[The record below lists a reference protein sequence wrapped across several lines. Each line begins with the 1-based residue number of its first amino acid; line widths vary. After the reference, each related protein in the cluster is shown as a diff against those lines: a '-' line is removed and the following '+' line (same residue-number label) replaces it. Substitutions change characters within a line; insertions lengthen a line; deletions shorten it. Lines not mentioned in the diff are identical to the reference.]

1 MRLVALSSVA
11 LLLTGCATHQDLI
24 EARAENERLLD
35 ENDRFAR
42 ESAALRAQLDRYEA
56 ELVAAGQTQGA
67 QPSYPELDRAGVGYE
82 QRAGNLV
89 LTLPSSITFASGKAD
104 LTEQGKN
111 ALRAIAGR
119 LSSDFPDAEYWI
131 EGHTD
136 TDQPSRGAFDT
147 NRALSIA
154 RAEAVHAYLVGSCRV
169 PDDACVVAGHGEYR
183 PVASNGS
190 SDGKAKNRR
199 VELVVR
205 RPGG

>member
-1 MRLVALSSVA
+1 MRLVALSSAA
-11 LLLTGCATHQDLI
+11 LLLAGCATHQDLI

-35 ENDRFAR
+35 ENDRFSR
-42 ESAALRAQLDRYEA
+42 ESASLRAQLDRYEA
-56 ELVAAGQTQGA
+56 ELVAAGQTQGT
-67 QPSYPELDRAGVGYE
+67 QSYPDLDKAGVGYE
-82 QRAGNLV
+82 QRGGNLV

-111 ALRAIAGR
+111 ALRAIGER
-119 LSSDFPDAEYWI
+119 LRSDFADAEYWI

-136 TDQPSRGAFDT
+136 TDQPSRGAFDS

-154 RAEAVHAYLVGSCRV
+154 RAESVHAYLVGSCRV
-169 PDDACVVAGHGEYR
+169 PDRACVVAGHGEYR

-190 SDGKAKNRR
+190 PDGKARNRR